1 VFDDDA
7 AALTPRSGSSF
18 EDEPRRLLE
27 SFVPVTCGPAEVS
40 CEPAEAFRWHREST
54 G

>member
-18 EDEPRRLLE
+18 ELRRLLE

-40 CEPAEAFRWHREST
+40 CELAEAFRWHREST